1 MMNFSLD
8 CTAGVSQSKAFQEL
22 EGNKIHEVKFDGCE
36 AFDTSTGKSTIRV
49 KFSNKD
55 GVFTHTIWEPKPEDA
70 KRPTSTFGEM
80 PSNMEVM
87 MYFIKHLIDKV
98 NPSYAK
104 DLDDKKTSLSTT
116 SWEAFRKKIVEV
128 TTPGIG
134 ITTKIKLVKGNDGKA
149 RFPYFLGIRK
159 DNNAVYMKTNV
170 VGDNLFWTNSEL
182 DKINKE
188 NNAKP
193 TNDVFGSTLFEPVK
207 PALED
212 IPVNDVELRMPEP
225 ESIDDL
231 PF

>member
-8 CTAGVSQSKAFQEL
+8 CTAGVSQSKAFKEL
-22 EGNKIHEVKFDGCE
+22 EGNKIHEVKFEGCE

-49 KFSNKD
+49 KFSNKE
-55 GVFTHTIWEPKPEDA
+55 GVFSHTIWEPKPEDA

-87 MYFIKHLIDKV
+87 MYFIKHLIDTV
-98 NPSYAK
+98 NPTYAK
-104 DLDDKKTSLSTT
+104 DLDDKKVSLSTS

-128 TTPGIG
+128 TSPGIG
-134 ITTKIKLVKGNDGKA
+134 ITTKIKLIKGNDGKA
-149 RFPYFLGIRK
+149 RFPYFLGLRK

-170 VGDNLFWTNSEL
+170 VGNNLFWTNAEL

-193 TNDVFGSTLFEPVK
+193 TNDVFGSTLFEPTK
-207 PALED
+207 PITED
-212 IPVNDVELRMPEP
+212 IPAFSSEMKMPEL
-225 ESIDDL
+225 ENVDDL